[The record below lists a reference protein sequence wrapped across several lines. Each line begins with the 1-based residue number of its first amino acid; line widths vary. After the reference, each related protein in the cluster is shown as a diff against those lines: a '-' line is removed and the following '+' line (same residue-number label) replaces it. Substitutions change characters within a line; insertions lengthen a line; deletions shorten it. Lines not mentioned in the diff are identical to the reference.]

1 MLSKKESASENEVS
15 ILSNGVIIDGNV
27 TSKGNIRI
35 DGIINGNVNV
45 SGNLTLGDKSFIKG
59 EVNAKIVTL
68 SGKIEG
74 TINSTEKI
82 KLESRSEL
90 IGDLTTK
97 ILIIEEGAKFNGSS
111 SMSNNTES
119 SNFDKEKI

>member
-1 MLSKKESASENEVS
+1 MISKKDSTSADEVS
-15 ILSNGVIIDGNV
+15 ILSNGVTIEGNL

-35 DGIINGNVNV
+35 DGVIYGNVNV
-45 SGNLTLGDKSFIKG
+45 NGNLTLGDKSFIKG
-59 EVNAKIVTL
+59 EVNARFVTL

-74 TINSTEKI
+74 TVNSTEKI

-90 IGDLTTK
+90 IGDLITK

-111 SMSNNTES
+111 SMKNMEASNS
-119 SNFDKEKI
+119 SD